1 MRARAASSNV
11 TSRGVSVPVD
21 KWSDKEK
28 KIARRA
34 FDAAVERE
42 RTALLAEFKQ
52 KAANANDF
60 DDLWDIREYLNERQR
75 ALEYKYDYRYS
86 QLIFVFGILLREKR
100 VTEAELAGLAED
112 KLVAIRSFL
121 DVG

>member
-1 MRARAASSNV
+1 M
-11 TSRGVSVPVD
+11 PVD

>member
-1 MRARAASSNV
+1 MSI
-11 TSRGVSVPVD
+11 D

-28 KIARRA
+28 KIAHRA
-34 FDAAVERE
+34 FDAAVGRE

-52 KAANANDF
+52 KAADASDF
-60 DDLWDIREYLNERQR
+60 DDLWDIREYLKERQR

-86 QLIFVFGILLREKR
+86 QLIFVFGMLLREKR
-100 VTEAELAGLAED
+100 VTETELAGLAQD

-121 DVG
+121 NIG